1 MTKRSHQPDEASIS
15 GRSSAPIAQSHT
27 KSIST
32 KQKKTSPPAIP
43 PIVGIGASAGG
54 LEALELFLKHVPVD
68 SGIAF
73 VVVQH
78 LDPVNKSK
86 LAEILQR
93 VTTLNV
99 AWAENLVRVNP
110 DCVYVAPPNKFLSI
124 LHSMLYLHDPVKEQ
138 KQVQSIDFFLRT
150 LAEDRKE
157 SAIGAVF
164 SGTGC
169 DGTKGLQVIK
179 KEKGLTLAQEPA
191 TAKFDSMPRSA
202 ISAGAVDVVAPV
214 EELPGK
220 IIDYLKQ
227 SFQTVTMNEQLP
239 DADTVLNDIIALLH
253 KRKGNDFSQY
263 KKSTLRRRIERRMRL
278 LSINSM
284 DNYLLFIHKKPQE
297 LDLLFKELLIHV
309 TNFFRDPEIWLYF
322 KRELLPSL
330 FAAYPGGKKFRAW
343 IPACASGEEAYGLA
357 IIFRE
362 LVEQEGLEELYSLQI
377 FATDLNQDIIDKARH
392 AYYPA
397 KIEQD
402 VSAER
407 LERFFVPVENGYRIR
422 KEIRNMVVFATQN
435 LITDIPFCKLDI
447 LSCRN
452 LLIYFDRKLQEKI
465 LPLFHYALNHDGFL
479 LLGTAEDIDNLTDL
493 FVAVEN
499 KLQVYRPADK
509 PSRQSFLEDLPNKD
523 FSGMLKS
530 GFNDQVRVIS
540 AASEDGC
547 LSLQNYFPVSM
558 LANNQGD
565 IVLISKNKNRNAVP
579 TDSNLSWTDNTT
591 IETLVAELQHARE
604 EIQITR
610 EEMLTSQEELRSSNE
625 ELQSTNEELH
635 FLNRELQLANEE
647 LMTSKMKLQLLNEDL
662 QTSNSDLS
670 GYIDAVGHLALVS
683 ITDRKGRILQVNDR
697 FCKVSGYSREE
708 LVGQSHGIINSG
720 MHPKTFFVE
729 MWAAITSGSIWH
741 KEICNRCKDG
751 KLYWVDSTIVPLKD
765 EQGRINRYLSVRVDI
780 TSRKQKEIALRER
793 LKETTCLYSIRRAME
808 QQLSIDA
815 LFRRIVDHLARAMQ
829 YPEHAVAA
837 IEYKNKLYASE
848 KYVEGSLSGK
858 ELHAMFA
865 VSDTESGHLRVFY
878 PNDFSV
884 EDILFLLP
892 EEQNFIDLIAKDI
905 ESWLERK
912 QTERQVNY
920 LANHDVLTGL
930 PNRLL
935 LQDRIEQAI
944 ALSRRKHVRMALLFL
959 DLDHFKVINDSLGHS
974 VGDLLLKEVAARLL
988 SSIRD
993 TDTVARQGGDEFII
1007 VLPGIDSTLD
1017 VETVI
1022 KKLLNILIRP
1032 YQIENKA
1039 LNVGVSIGVSLYP
1052 DNGEDTGTLMKYSD
1066 IAMYHAKNS
1075 GRGSFKFFSPE
1086 MNQMAME
1093 RHCLGMDLQS
1103 ALRENRLEL
1112 YFQPVKDMADKKLMS
1127 LEVLL
1132 RWRHVELDWI
1142 SPARFIRLAEETGL
1156 IISLGEW
1163 VLEKT
1168 CLQIELWQSR
1178 GYKVPRVAV
1187 NISIKQLQKE
1197 GFVEDV
1203 LSILDR
1209 TNTAA
1214 CMLTFEITESI
1225 LAENVSNTIETL
1237 RRLSKMGIRISIDDF
1252 GTGYSS
1258 LSYLKRYP
1266 IDTLK
1271 IDRSFIHD
1279 ILLDKNDDAIVTAII
1294 AMAHSLNI
1302 KVIAEGVETVEQ
1314 LNILVKKQCDY
1325 FQGFYYSK
1333 PLPASEIVDLLARTS
1348 PR

>member
-1 MTKRSHQPDEASIS
+1 MIKRSHHSSEASAS
-15 GRSSAPIAQSHT
+15 GKSRASTTQSDT
-27 KSIST
+27 KSASA
-32 KQKKTSPPAIP
+32 KQKNTPSSVIP

-54 LEALELFLKHVPVD
+54 LEALELFLKHVPAS

-73 VVVQH
+73 IVVQH
-78 LDPVNKSK
+78 LDPIHKSR
-86 LAEILQR
+86 LPEILQR
-93 VTTLNV
+93 VTALNV
-99 AWAENLVRVNP
+99 VWAENLVKVIP
-110 DCVYVAPPNKFLSI
+110 DCVYVVPPNRFLSI
-124 LHSMLYLHDPVKEQ
+124 LHGVLYLHDLTKEL
-138 KQVQSIDFFLRT
+138 KKALSIDFFLRA
-150 LAEDRKE
+150 LAEDRGE
-157 SAIGAVF
+157 SAVGVVF

-169 DGTKGLQVIK
+169 DGTKGLQAIK
-179 KEKGLTLAQEPA
+179 REKGLTLAQEPA

-202 ISAGAVDVVAPV
+202 INAGAVKIVAPV

-220 IIDYLKQ
+220 IINYLEQ
-227 SFQTVTMNEQLP
+227 SFQTVTMSEQAP
-239 DADTVLNDIIALLH
+239 DVDTVLNDIIALLY
-253 KRKGNDFSQY
+253 KRGGNDFSQY
-263 KKSTLRRRIERRMRL
+263 KKSTLRRRIERRIRL
-278 LSINSM
+278 LNINSL
-284 DNYLLFIHKKPQE
+284 DDYLHFVHKKPQE

-309 TNFFRDPEIWLYF
+309 TNFFRDPAIWLYF
-322 KRELLPSL
+322 KSKLLPSL
-330 FAAYPGGKKFRAW
+330 FAAYPSGKKFRAW

-357 IIFRE
+357 ITFRE
-362 LVEQEGLEELYSLQI
+362 LVEQEGLGELYSLQI

-392 AYYPA
+392 AFYST

-402 VSAER
+402 VSLER
-407 LERFFVPVENGYRIR
+407 LERFFVPDKNGYRIR

-465 LPLFHYALNHDGFL
+465 LPLFHYALNPDGFL

-493 FVAVEN
+493 FVPVES
-499 KLQVYRPADK
+499 KLHVYRRTDQ

-540 AASEDGC
+540 TASEDGC

-565 IVLISKNKNRNAVP
+565 IVLIHKTGNRNVMSS
-579 TDSNLSWTDNTT
+579 DSNLNNTT

-647 LMTSKMKLQLLNEDL
+647 LMSSKMKLQLLNEDL

-670 GYIDAVGHLALVS
+670 GYIEAIGHLALVS
-683 ITDRKGRILQVNDR
+683 IADRKGRILQVNDR
-697 FCKVSGYSREE
+697 FCEVSGYSREE
-708 LVGQSHGIINSG
+708 LVGQSHSIINSG
-720 MHPKTFFVE
+720 MHPKAFFVE
-729 MWAAITSGSIWH
+729 MWATIASGSIWH
-741 KEICNRCKDG
+741 KEICNRCKNG
-751 KLYWVDSTIVPLKD
+751 ELYWVDSTIVPLKN

-808 QQLSIDA
+808 QQLSVEA
-815 LFRRIVDHLARAMQ
+815 LFKLIVDHLARAMQ
-829 YPEHAVAA
+829 YPEHAIAT

-848 KYVEGSLSGK
+848 KYTEGRISGK
-858 ELHAMFA
+858 ELHAAFA
-865 VSDTESGHLRVFY
+865 VSDTDSGRLCVFY
-878 PNDFSV
+878 PNDLSV
-884 EDILFLLP
+884 EDIFFLLP

-905 ESWLERK
+905 ESWLVRK
-912 QTERQVNY
+912 KTERQVNY

-944 ALSRRKHVRMALLFL
+944 ALSRRKHVRMAILFL

-993 TDTVARQGGDEFII
+993 SDTVARQGGDEFII

-1017 VETVI
+1017 VEMVI
-1022 KKLLNILIRP
+1022 KKLLNTLMRP
-1032 YQIENKA
+1032 YQIEDKT
-1039 LNVGVSIGVSLYP
+1039 LNVGASVGVSLYP
-1052 DNGEDTGTLMKYSD
+1052 DNGEDAGTLMKYSD
-1066 IAMYHAKNS
+1066 IAMYHAKSS
-1075 GRGSFKFFSPE
+1075 GRGSFKFFSSE
-1086 MNQMAME
+1086 MNQIAME

-1103 ALRENRLEL
+1103 ALRENQLEL
-1112 YFQPVKDMADKKLMS
+1112 YFQPVKDIADMKLMS

-1132 RWRHVELDWI
+1132 RWRHVELDWVP
-1142 SPARFIRLAEETGL
+1142 PARFIRLAEETGL

-1168 CLQIELWQSR
+1168 CLRIKSWQSQ
-1178 GYKVPRVAV
+1178 GYRVPRVAV

-1197 GFVEDV
+1197 DFVEDV
-1203 LSILDR
+1203 ISILDK
-1209 TNTAA
+1209 TNTVGSA
-1214 CMLTFEITESI
+1214 LIFEITESV

-1237 RRLSKMGIRISIDDF
+1237 SRLSKMGIRISIDDF

-1302 KVIAEGVETVEQ
+1302 KVTAEGVETVEQ
-1314 LNILVKKQCDY
+1314 LNMLVKKKCDY
-1325 FQGFYYSK
+1325 YQGFYCSR
-1333 PLPASEIVDLLARTS
+1333 PSPASEIADMLTRV
-1348 PR
+1348 

>member
-1 MTKRSHQPDEASIS
+1 M
-15 GRSSAPIAQSHT
+15 
-27 KSIST
+27 
-32 KQKKTSPPAIP
+32 P

-54 LEALELFLKHVPVD
+54 LEALELFLKHVPD
-68 SGIAF
+68 SSGIAF
-73 VVVQH
+73 VVIQH
-78 LDPVNKSK
+78 LDPVNKSR
-86 LAEILQR
+86 LPEILQR
-93 VTTLNV
+93 VTALNV
-99 AWAENLVRVNP
+99 AWAENLVKINP
-110 DCVYVAPPNKFLSI
+110 DCVYVAPPDKLLSI
-124 LHSMLYLHDPVKEQ
+124 LHGVLYLHDPAKEQ
-138 KQVQSIDFFLRT
+138 RKVQSIDFFLRA
-150 LAEDRKE
+150 LAEDRGE

-169 DGTKGLQVIK
+169 DGTKGLQAIK
-179 KEKGLTLAQEPA
+179 RGKGLTLAQEPA

-202 ISAGAVDVVAPV
+202 INAGAVDVVAPV

-220 IIDYLKQ
+220 IINCLTL
-227 SFQTVTMNEQLP
+227 SFQTATMSDEQVS
-239 DADTVLNDIIALLH
+239 DADHVLNEIIALLY
-253 KRKGNDFSQY
+253 KRGSNDFSQY

-278 LSINSM
+278 LSINSLG
-284 DNYLLFIHKKPQE
+284 DYLYFIHKKPQE

-309 TNFFRDPEIWLYF
+309 TNFFRDPAIWLYF
-322 KRELLPSL
+322 KNKLLPSL
-330 FAAYPGGKKFRAW
+330 FAAYPVGKKFRAW

-357 IIFRE
+357 MVFRE
-362 LVEQEGLEELYSLQI
+362 LVEQEGLGELYSLQI

-392 AYYPA
+392 AFYSA

-402 VSAER
+402 VSPER
-407 LERFFVPVENGYRIR
+407 LERFFIPEKNGYRIR

-465 LPLFHYALNHDGFL
+465 LPLFHYALNPDGFL

-493 FVAVEN
+493 FVPVES
-499 KLQVYRPADK
+499 KLQVYRRADK
-509 PSRQSFLEDLPNKD
+509 PSRQSFLEDLSNKD

-530 GFNDQVRVIS
+530 GFKDQVRVIS
-540 AASEDGC
+540 TASEDGH
-547 LSLQNYFPVSM
+547 LSLQHYFPVSIM
-558 LANNQGD
+558 ANNQGD
-565 IVLISKNKNRNAVP
+565 IVLIHKTASRSAVSS
-579 TDSNLSWTDNTT
+579 DSNLNGSNNTT

-647 LMTSKMKLQLLNEDL
+647 LMSSKMKLQLLNEDL
-662 QTSNSDLS
+662 QASNSDLS
-670 GYIDAVGHLALVS
+670 GYIEAIGHLALVS

-708 LVGQSHGIINSG
+708 LVGQSHSIINSG
-720 MHPKTFFVE
+720 MHSKAFFVE
-729 MWAAITSGSIWH
+729 MWTTIASGGIWH

-765 EQGRINRYLSVRVDI
+765 EQGRVNRYLSVRVDI
-780 TSRKQKEIALRER
+780 TSRKQKEIGLRER

-808 QQLSIDA
+808 QLLSVDA
-815 LFRRIVDHLARAMQ
+815 LFRRIVDHLAQAMQ
-829 YPEHAVAA
+829 YPEHAIAT

-848 KYVEGSLSGK
+848 KYAESSISGRD
-858 ELHAMFA
+858 LYATFA
-865 VSDTESGHLRVFY
+865 GNDTESGRLRVFY
-878 PNDFSV
+878 PNDLSV
-884 EDILFLLP
+884 EDMFFLLP

-905 ESWLERK
+905 ESWLERR
-912 QTERQVNY
+912 QTERKVNY

-944 ALSRRKHVRMALLFL
+944 ALSRRKQVRMAILFL

-993 TDTVARQGGDEFII
+993 SDTVARQGGDEFII
-1007 VLPGIDSTLD
+1007 VLPGIDSPLD

-1022 KKLLNILIRP
+1022 KKLLNTLMRP
-1032 YQIENKA
+1032 YQIEDKA
-1039 LNVGVSIGVSLYP
+1039 LNVGASIGVSLYP
-1052 DNGEDTGTLMKYSD
+1052 DNGEDAGTLMKYSD

-1093 RHCLGMDLQS
+1093 RHCLGMDLQN
-1103 ALRENRLEL
+1103 ALRENQLEL
-1112 YFQPVKDMADKKLMS
+1112 FFQPVKDMADKKLMS

-1142 SPARFIRLAEETGL
+1142 SPARFVRLAEETGL

-1168 CLQIELWQSR
+1168 CLRIKSWLSE

-1197 GFVEDV
+1197 DFVEDV
-1203 LSILDR
+1203 ISILDR
-1209 TNTAA
+1209 TDTAGSA
-1214 CMLTFEITESI
+1214 LIFEITESI

-1237 RRLSKMGIRISIDDF
+1237 NRLSKMGIRISIDDF

-1271 IDRSFIHD
+1271 IDRSFVHD

-1302 KVIAEGVETVEQ
+1302 KVIAEGVETAEQ
-1314 LNILVKKQCDY
+1314 LSLLVKKECDY
-1325 FQGFYYSK
+1325 YQGFYCSK
-1333 PLPASEIVDLLARTS
+1333 PLPASEIVDMLTKMNRPSLRAV
-1348 PR
+1348 